1 MLLIAMSRV
10 MGSAAKTAPELN
22 IMHVRSRHRTS
33 PTLFGR
39 ASSAGRG
46 AAGGDCVFDACL
58 FMMDVR
64 MLLLI
69 IGVGRKALS
78 LE

>member
-10 MGSAAKTAPELN
+10 MGSAAKTAPELK
-22 IMHVRSRHRTS
+22 IMHVRKRHRAS

-39 ASSAGRG
+39 AGAAGGG
-46 AAGGDCVFDACL
+46 AAGGDCVFGAYL

-69 IGVGRKALS
+69 IGVGRKAPC